1 MSFFTFAS
9 TNHRFSTL
17 MAATSIGHRLRKIR
31 EAKDL
36 GQDWIAH
43 ELGMSVSG
51 YSRIERDEVK
61 ITFDKLE
68 RIATILDVPLA
79 ELVNHQDAVQF
90 NNLGN
95 ANGQSFSVHSNNHLP
110 AVDIEKVESLY
121 RELISSLREVVAYL
135 RELLKKAL
143 EGKDR

>member
-1 MSFFTFAS
+1 
-9 TNHRFSTL
+9 
-17 MAATSIGHRLRKIR
+17 MAANSIGHRLRKLR

-68 RIATILDVPLA
+68 RIAIILEVPVA
-79 ELVNHQDAVQF
+79 ELVHNQDSASGNNHIPANGDSGNNHQ
-90 NNLGN
+90 
-95 ANGQSFSVHSNNHLP
+95 NHKSLE
-110 AVDIEKVESLY
+110 IEKLETLY
-121 RELISSLREVVAYL
+121 REQINTLREEVAYL

-143 EGKDR
+143 EGKER

>member
-1 MSFFTFAS
+1 
-9 TNHRFSTL
+9 
-17 MAATSIGHRLRKIR
+17 MAATSIGHRLRKLR

-61 ITFDKLE
+61 ITYDKLE
-68 RIATILDVPLA
+68 RIATILDIPLA

-90 NNLGN
+90 NNLGH
-95 ANGQSFSVHSNNHLP
+95 ANGQSFSVHNNHP
-110 AVDIEKVESLY
+110 QSVEIEKLESLY
-121 RELISSLREVVAYL
+121 REQINTLREEVAYL

-143 EGKDR
+143 EGK

>member
-1 MSFFTFAS
+1 
-9 TNHRFSTL
+9 
-17 MAATSIGHRLRKIR
+17 MAANSIGHRLRKIR

-68 RIATILDVPLA
+68 RIAIILEVPVA
-79 ELVNHQDAVQF
+79 ELVNHHDTTTGS
-90 NNLGN
+90 NHNTT
-95 ANGQSFSVHSNNHLP
+95 NGDPGTNPHIHQSLE
-110 AVDIEKVESLY
+110 IEKLESLY
-121 RELISSLREVVAYL
+121 REQINTLREEVAYL
-135 RELLKKAL
+135 RELLKKTL
-143 EGKDR
+143 EGKGR